1 LALSALRDPGYDPVM
16 NSPEGMPKNIVL
28 IGLMGCGKSTVG
40 RKLQGMLGYP
50 LIDTDHVI
58 EEKTGMTI
66 PTIFARR
73 GEQAFREL
81 EGAILQE
88 LLAPGQPRRII
99 ATGGGIVGRRANRK
113 ALSKLGYVVWL
124 QAPVDVIIQRTSR
137 NGNRPLLQT
146 ADPRGKIEQL
156 IKERSP
162 LYHEI
167 ADLELETSGLETEEI
182 ACGLLESARYHFAAK
197 A

>member
-1 LALSALRDPGYDPVM
+1 M
-16 NSPEGMPKNIVL
+16 NSADGLPKNIVL

-40 RKLQGMLGYP
+40 RKLQTMLGYP
-50 LIDTDHVI
+50 MIDTDHLI

-66 PTIFARR
+66 PEIFAQK
-73 GEQAFREL
+73 GEQAFRDMES
-81 EGAILQE
+81 AILQE
-88 LLAPGQPRRII
+88 LSAPGTPRRII

-124 QAPVDVIIQRTSR
+124 QAPVDVILQRTSR
-137 NGNRPLLQT
+137 NRDRPLLQT
-146 ADPRGKIEQL
+146 ADPRSKIEQL
-156 IKERSP
+156 LIERSP

-182 ACGLLESARYHFAAK
+182 ACGILESARYHFAAK